1 MQNLPKPFADGARP
15 ADRIDCI
22 SRLREDWRIARTAHL
37 DLELMRVP
45 RANLLLKGTEDVVQ
59 NVLDLLT
66 PTLRAPIDTW
76 KPGDPLNLPT
86 ATAGTMILRDVG
98 RLTLDDQFQLLGWL
112 DIAGGRTQIVSTTPS
127 PLLARVRSGGFLDT
141 LYYRL
146 NTVCVDLSV

>member
-22 SRLREDWRIARTAHL
+22 SRLREDWRIARTAHM

-59 NVLDLLT
+59 NVLDLLL
-66 PTLRAPIDTW
+66 PNLGAPIESW
-76 KPGDPLNLPT
+76 KPGDALSLPP
-86 ATAGTMILRDVG
+86 AVAGTMILRDVG
-98 RLTLDDQFQLLGWL
+98 RLALDDQFRLLEWL
-112 DIAGGRTQIVSTTPS
+112 DMARGRTQVVSTTPS
-127 PLLARVRSGGFLDT
+127 PLLPRVRSGGFLDT

-146 NTVCVDLSV
+146 NTVCVDLSA